1 MGNRPTL
8 AIFWFR
14 RDLRLEDNHALYIAL
29 SEQQAVLPIFIFD
42 RNILDPLRD
51 QKDKRVNFIHQTL
64 VALQEQLRELG
75 SDLWTY
81 YGTPEEAFQKLQK
94 QYDITTVYTNRDY
107 EPSAIK
113 RDNAIADQLEEQ
125 GIEFK
130 HFKDQVIFEK
140 RDLLTTQDEPYTV
153 YTPYRKKWLSELQED
168 MLAAY
173 DCAANFDA
181 LYQTDPW
188 EPVIPLEEMGFR
200 EADCDFP
207 PPSFKAEQLEDYG
220 DMRDYPA
227 EDQTS
232 RLGIH
237 LRFGTLSIRELAR
250 QGRETSDTWYHQLI
264 WRDFYFQ
271 ILFNYPHVVDEPFR
285 EKYKNIE
292 WRNDKAEFERWC
304 KGETGFPIVDAG
316 MRQLN
321 QTGYMHNR
329 VRMIVASF
337 LVKDL
342 LIDWRWGERYFA
354 EKLLDFDL
362 AANNGN
368 WQWAAGT
375 GVDAAP
381 YFRVFNP
388 WSQAQKFDPDNKY
401 VKSWAPDYLSSDY
414 PSPMVDHSFARKRVL
429 EVYKRAIDGKS
440 EDQTKEDPP
449 SLFDD

>member
-1 MGNRPTL
+1 MGSKKSL

-14 RDLRLEDNHALYIAL
+14 RDLRLDDNHGLYMAL
-29 SEQQAVLPIFIFD
+29 SENDAVLPVFIFD

-64 VALQEQLRELG
+64 QDLNKQLQELG
-75 SDLWTY
+75 SGLWTF
-81 YGTPEEAFQKLQK
+81 YGTPEEAYKQLLQDFDV
-94 QYDITTVYTNRDY
+94 QAVYTNRDY
-107 EPSAIK
+107 EPSAVA
-113 RDNAIADQLEEQ
+113 RDRKIAELLEEHDVP
-125 GIEFK
+125 F
-130 HFKDQVIFEK
+130 HDYKDQVIFEK
-140 RDLLTTQDEPYTV
+140 QQLLTTQGDPYTV
-153 YTPYRKKWLSELQED
+153 YTPYRKKWIAELEED
-168 MLAAY
+168 MLASF
-173 DCAANFDA
+173 DCESHHNAIAKLDEPQDVIA
-181 LYQTDPW
+181 LD
-188 EPVIPLEEMGFR
+188 EMGFK
-200 EADCDFP
+200 ACDAHYPRAAFYEKRL
-207 PPSFKAEQLEDYG
+207 SDYG
-220 DMRDYPA
+220 DKRDFPA
-227 EDQTS
+227 EEQTS

-237 LRFGTLSIRELAR
+237 LRFGTMSLRELAR
-250 QGRETSDTWYHQLI
+250 RGRETNETWYHQLI

-271 ILFNYPHVVDEPFR
+271 ILDNFPHVVDAPFR
-285 EKYKNIE
+285 DKYQNIE
-292 WRNDKAEFERWC
+292 WRNNKDEFERWC

-354 EKLLDFDL
+354 EKLLDYDL

-375 GVDAAP
+375 GCDAAP

-388 WSQAQKFDPDNKY
+388 WTQAQKFDPDNKY
-401 VKSWAPDYLSSDY
+401 IKEWAPDYLSSDY
-414 PSPMVDHSFARKRVL
+414 PSPMVDHDFARKRVL
-429 EVYKRAIDGKS
+429 EVYKRAVDGKS
-440 EDQTKEDPP
+440 EAQEKEDMP